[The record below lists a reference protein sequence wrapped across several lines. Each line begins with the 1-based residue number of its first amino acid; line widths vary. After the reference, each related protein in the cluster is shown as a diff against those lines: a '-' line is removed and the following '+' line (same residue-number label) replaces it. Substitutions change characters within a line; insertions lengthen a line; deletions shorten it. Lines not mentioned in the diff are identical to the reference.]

1 MKENVLDVLM
11 YLFDNYMSDDIEF
24 DTDEE
29 SLRVELQEA
38 GFQSLEISKAFEWLE
53 GLVALQDFPEKLSLV
68 NTSSLRIYTAEE
80 AEKVDL
86 DARGFLMFLEQTGV
100 LDHNTREMVIDRV
113 MALDE
118 DEIDIEQLKWVTLMV
133 LFNQP
138 GREAAFAWMEDL
150 VFEEAPGVVH

>member
-53 GLVALQDFPEKLSLV
+53 GLVALQDFPEKMPLV
-68 NTSSLRIYTAEE
+68 NTSSLRIYTTEE

>member
-53 GLVALQDFPEKLSLV
+53 GLVALQDFPEKLPLV
-68 NTSSLRIYTAEE
+68 NTSSLRIYTTEE

>member
-11 YLFDNYMSDDIEF
+11 YLFENYMSDDIEF

-29 SLRVELQEA
+29 SLRVELQAA
-38 GFQSLEISKAFEWLE
+38 GFQSIEISKAFDWLE

-80 AEKVDL
+80 EEKMDL
-86 DARGFLMFLEQTGV
+86 DSRGFLMFLEQAGV
-100 LDHNTREMVIDRV
+100 LDHQTREMVIDRV

-138 GREAAFAWMEDL
+138 GREAAFAWMEDM

>member
-11 YLFDNYMSDDIEF
+11 YLFENYMSDDIEF

-29 SLRVELQEA
+29 SLRVELQQA
-38 GFQSLEISKAFEWLE
+38 GFQSIEISKAFEWLE

-68 NTSSLRIYTAEE
+68 NTSSIRVYTVEE
-80 AEKVDL
+80 TEKLDL

-100 LDHNTREMVIDRV
+100 LDHNTREMVVDRV

-118 DEIDIEQLKWVTLMV
+118 DEIDIDQLKWVTLMV

>member
-68 NTSSLRIYTAEE
+68 NTSSLRIYTTEE